1 MFTVGISIF
10 LKSSISISNW
20 IIYSTACANTFNK
33 QEKTKFRKGIEKRIK
48 YIVEINE
55 RNVVKSKHDICANI
69 GSLDV
74 MHTRLYERSYPDN

>member
-1 MFTVGISIF
+1 MRIHFKTS
-10 LKSSISISNW
+10 KKRPK
-20 IIYSTACANTFNK
+20 YS
-33 QEKTKFRKGIEKRIK
+33 KGIEKRNK